1 MDELRSGG
9 PRGGYTEP
17 TSPEDCLAHPWPWAG
32 SRANMGRA
40 EALPEGLGASWALL
54 LGPVAGGLGGWG
66 PRPAGEELGSQ
77 LRPHC
82 FQPTGFHRQS
92 SLCSP
97 PSAKPHLLDLEPPH
111 PSVPWKVLHWGGGRP
126 PPGLSSLPGDSS
138 GHALVPLGRRAAK
151 ATNPRGQT
159 SIRGHGDGARAP
171 EGWLGVQWTQLRHG
185 FNE

>member
-1 MDELRSGG
+1 M
-9 PRGGYTEP
+9 EP
-17 TSPEDCLAHPWPWAG
+17 TSPEDCLAHPLA
-32 SRANMGRA
+32 MGR
-40 EALPEGLGASWALL
+40 GAGPTWAVLRL
-54 LGPVAGGLGGWG
+54 CQMGWG
-66 PRPAGEELGSQ
+66 LPGPCCQGLLRGAWVDGDPCPAGEELGSQ

-82 FQPTGFHRQS
+82 SQPTGFHRQP

-97 PSAKPHLLDLEPPH
+97 PSASPTCWTW
-111 PSVPWKVLHWGGGRP
+111 SLHTPLSPGKCCTGRCRP

-159 SIRGHGDGARAP
+159 SMRGHGHGARAP
-171 EGWLGVQWTQLRHG
+171 EGRPGVQWTQLRHG